1 MATEQD
7 MGIDERYQYLHRMQA
22 QYQEADRRTRSRM
35 LDQMMRYTGMHRK
48 ALIRRMGSDLTRK
61 PRLRERHRTYGPEVD
76 AAVQVIWE
84 ALDYVCPLRLQ
95 PNLVS
100 TGKLLARHHELQW
113 SPQLETQL
121 QEISVSTLRRHLPPT
136 PHTHRRRRPRTPQNQ
151 YQQKI
156 PAYRI
161 PRDIPDPGHLELDL
175 VHHCGALTEG
185 HYVLTLQLVDVA
197 SGWSCRRALLG
208 RSRLAVTDA
217 LAFLIPRLPFALRE
231 LHPDNGS
238 EFLNEMVLDFLA
250 HDYPDVIPSRCRP
263 ARPNDNRL
271 VEEKNGSLVRH
282 YLGDRRLDT
291 VTQTRFL
298 NALYERIETFHNLI
312 QPVIKQIDK
321 AWVPATADRPGYLRR
336 FHDTPRPP
344 LDRLCAIL
352 RADCDPCRDLLRQ
365 RDDTNP
371 LQLCR
376 SIYRDLDHLFAYPLA
391 VPGHIESVFQTL
403 ADPDRF
409 PQAVAALKAV
419 DTVDKPHDGLPTV
432 PTASTTTADLHISRE
447 EEAPLR

>member
-1 MATEQD
+1 
-7 MGIDERYQYLHRMQA
+7 MGIDERYQYLRRMQA
-22 QYQEADRRTRSRM
+22 RYQQADRKRRSQM
-35 LDQMMRYTGMHRK
+35 LDAMIIYTGMHRK
-48 ALIRRMGSDLTRK
+48 ALIRRLGSDLTRK
-61 PRLRERHRTYGPEVD
+61 PRLRERGRTYGPDVD
-76 AAVQVIWE
+76 AALRVIWE
-84 ALDYVCPLRLQ
+84 ALDYVCALRLQ

-100 TGKLLARHHELQW
+100 TGKLLARHDELQW
-113 SPQLETQL
+113 TPHLETLL
-121 QEISVSTLRRHLPPT
+121 QEISVATVRRHLPPP

-175 VHHCGALTEG
+175 VHHCGAATLG
-185 HYVLTLQLVDVA
+185 NYVHTLQLVDVA
-197 SGWSCRRALLG
+197 SGWSCRRAILG

-238 EFLNEMVLDFLA
+238 EFLNEMVLAFLA
-250 HDYPDVIPSRCRP
+250 QDYPDAVPSRCRP

-271 VEEKNGSLVRH
+271 VEEKNGSLIRH

-291 VTQTRFL
+291 VIQTRFL

-312 QPVIKQIDK
+312 LPVIKQIDK
-321 AWVPATADRPGYLRR
+321 VWVPATADRPGYLRR

-352 RADCDPCRDLLRQ
+352 GEDCAPCRDLLKQ
-365 RDDTNP
+365 RLDTNP
-371 LQLCR
+371 LQPHR
-376 SIYRDLDHLFAYPLA
+376 AIYRDLDHLFAYPLA
-391 VPGHIESVFQTL
+391 VPGHVESTFETL
-403 ADPDRF
+403 VDPDRF
-409 PQAVAALKAV
+409 PQAVVALKAV
-419 DTVDKPHDGLPTV
+419 NTVDKPHDGFPTV
-432 PTASTTTADLHISRE
+432 PTVSTTTTDVPSSGRE
-447 EEAPLR
+447 

>member
-7 MGIDERYQYLHRMQA
+7 MGIDERYQYLRRMQER
-22 QYQEADRRTRSRM
+22 YQREDRRTRSQM
-35 LDQMMRYTGMHRK
+35 LDAMVIYTGMHRK
-48 ALIRRMGSDLTRK
+48 ALIRRLGGDLTRK
-61 PRLRERHRTYGPEVD
+61 PRLRERGRTYGPEVD
-76 AAVQVIWE
+76 AALRVIWE
-84 ALDYVCPLRLQ
+84 TLDYVCPLRLQ

-100 TGKLLARHHELQW
+100 TGRLLARHDELQW
-113 SPQLETQL
+113 TPHLETLL
-121 QEISVSTLRRHLPPT
+121 QEISVSTVRRHLPAT
-136 PHTHRRRRPRTPQNQ
+136 PHTHRRRRPRPPQNKH
-151 YQQKI
+151 QQQI

-175 VHHCGALTEG
+175 VHHCGESTTG
-185 HYVLTLQLVDVA
+185 NYIHTMQLVDVA
-197 SGWSCRRALLG
+197 SGWSCRRAMLG

-217 LAFLIPRLPFALRE
+217 LAYLIPRLPFELRE

-238 EFLNEMVLDFLA
+238 EFLNQMVLDFLSQ
-250 HDYPDVIPSRCRP
+250 DYPDCVPSRCRRG
-263 ARPNDNRL
+263 RPNDNRL

-291 VTQTRFL
+291 VAQTRFL
-298 NALYERIETFHNLI
+298 NALYERIEDFHNLI

-321 AWVPATADRPGYLRR
+321 VWVPATAERPGYLRR

-352 RADCDPCRDLLRQ
+352 GKDSTICQDLLKQ

-371 LQLCR
+371 LQLRR

-391 VPGHIESVFQTL
+391 VPGHVESAFETL

-409 PQAVAALKAV
+409 PAAVAALKAV
-419 DTVDKPHDGLPTV
+419 DTVDKPHNGLPTV
-432 PTASTTTADLHISRE
+432 PTATTTSTTDVLLSRKE
-447 EEAPLR
+447 